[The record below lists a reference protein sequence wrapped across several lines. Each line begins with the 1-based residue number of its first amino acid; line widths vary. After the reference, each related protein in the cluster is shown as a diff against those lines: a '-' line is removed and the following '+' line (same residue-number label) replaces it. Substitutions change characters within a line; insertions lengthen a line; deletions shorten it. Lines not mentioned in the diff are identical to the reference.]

1 MKLVPFDLYRSTHSS
16 LYIQSPC
23 KDAGIVNSGCVHAGK
38 DERICVPRDKYVFNE
53 FLSFL
58 KFDMESRG
66 IRLAK
71 EDSMTVDGAILTAD
85 SHGDKF

>member
-1 MKLVPFDLYRSTHSS
+1 M
-16 LYIQSPC
+16 I
-23 KDAGIVNSGCVHAGK
+23 
-38 DERICVPRDKYVFNE
+38 FND

-66 IRLAK
+66 IRLDK
-71 EDSMTVDGAILTAD
+71 EDSMTIDGAILIAD

>member
-1 MKLVPFDLYRSTHSS
+1 MF
-16 LYIQSPC
+16 
-23 KDAGIVNSGCVHAGK
+23 
-38 DERICVPRDKYVFNE
+38 FND

-71 EDSMTVDGAILTAD
+71 EDSMTIDGAILTAD
-85 SHGDKF
+85 SHGDKFQCNKATYLSLLITLFTNLRIFFTSLKINRYFPHV

>member
-1 MKLVPFDLYRSTHSS
+1 MTFTGVCTHPFTDRAYK
-16 LYIQSPC
+16 YV
-23 KDAGIVNSGCVHAGK
+23 GIMNKRCVHAGK
-38 DERICVPRDKYVFNE
+38 GKRNCVTRVILTLRT

-58 KFDMESRG
+58 EFDMRSRG

-71 EDSMTVDGAILTAD
+71 EDSMTVDGAILTAN